1 VSDAYYSGMQ
11 STDGANGPWVFDGLP
26 SDEVEGLLGRLERRV
41 YASGSIVISEGD
53 HPRTM
58 FIIAAGM
65 ADVAVSGPDGREHRV
80 NRVGVGATLGEMSML
95 TDAPASATVRAAGD
109 LDVWVMTEEQLHKA
123 ATRFP
128 RLYRNL
134 GAMLALKV
142 ARSDR
147 RAVGGRGTTTVVRLH
162 HPPPGLARALAA
174 SVAWH
179 TRRPTLLL
187 VLDDEAEAASEE
199 TAGLDVTTTRPVGG
213 FAPSNLAHAVDNLRR
228 RYEHVL
234 VETPRPLPGLSARE
248 MHLVG
253 ADEPMPRIARPRPG
267 HTLRGWSEP
276 AGSGSL
282 RVGPDS
288 AGVVQVPALSEADHA
303 ALRDGW
309 LPPTTPAGA
318 RLGWSARDL
327 VGLKIG
333 LALGGGGLKG
343 YAHLGVLRVFE
354 RIGLQLDYLSGTSI
368 GGVVAS
374 LYALDHG
381 PDAIADILD
390 AAAGMLVRPAVSTRS
405 LLSDA
410 QLRRYLRSQ
419 GEHVRFEDLRVPLA
433 LLAVDIL
440 SGSEVVFRSGLVW
453 PATLATVAIPG
464 LFPAQSIGPYWLVD
478 GGVLNPVPA
487 DVVADM
493 GADTVIA
500 VRLRSEPPTGR
511 SEGRG
516 EAPSGPPPSVL
527 EVISRSLDLLQARLA
542 PRAEAATTILVEPRC
557 EGAPGM
563 GLRRFAEG
571 RRYIQAG
578 AAAAEAALPRLAAL
592 FPWVDAGASAA
603 F

>member
-1 VSDAYYSGMQ
+1 MD
-11 STDGANGPWVFDGLP
+11 STDGGSEPWVFDGLP
-26 SDEVEGLLGRLERRV
+26 SDEVEDLLGRLERRA
-41 YASGSIVISEGD
+41 YASGSTVISEGE

-58 FIIAAGM
+58 FIIAGGI
-65 ADVAVSGPDGREHRV
+65 ADVSVSGADGREHRV
-80 NRVGVGATLGEMSML
+80 NRVGVGATLGEMSIL
-95 TDAPASATVRAAGD
+95 TGAPASATVRAAGD
-109 LDVWVMTEEQLHKA
+109 LDVWVMTEEQLHAA

-147 RAVGGRGTTTVVRLH
+147 RTVGAHGTSTVLRVND
-162 HPPPGLARALAA
+162 PPPGLGKALAA

-187 VLDDEAEAASEE
+187 VLDEEAEPASEH
-199 TAGLDVTTTRPVGG
+199 TAGAHVTVSRPVGG
-213 FAPSNLAHAVDNLRR
+213 FAPANLAHSVDNLRR
-228 RYEHVL
+228 RYDHVL
-234 VETPRPLPGLSARE
+234 VQTARPLPGLAGRE
-248 MHLVG
+248 IQLLG
-253 ADEPMPRIARPRPG
+253 ADEPVPPIARPRPG
-267 HTLRGWSEP
+267 HTLRGWSERAGP
-276 AGSGSL
+276 ASL

-288 AGVVQVPALSEADHA
+288 AGVVHVPPLRESDHQ
-303 ALRDGW
+303 ALRNGQ

-327 VGLKIG
+327 VGLKVG

-354 RIGLQLDYLSGTSI
+354 RIGLQLDYLAGTSI

-390 AAAGMLVRPAVSTRS
+390 SAAGMLVRPTMSTRS

-410 QLRRYLRSQ
+410 QLRRYLRAQ
-419 GEHVRFEDLRVPLA
+419 GERVRFEDLRVPLA
-433 LLAVDIL
+433 LLAVDIQ
-440 SGSEVVFRSGLVW
+440 SGSEVVFQSGLVW
-453 PATLATVAIPG
+453 PAALATVAIPG

-493 GADTVIA
+493 GADAVIA
-500 VRLRSEPPTGR
+500 VRLRSELATGR

-527 EVISRSLDLLQARLA
+527 EVISRSLDLMQARLA
-542 PRAEAATTILVEPRC
+542 PRAEAATTLLLEPRC

-563 GLRRFAEG
+563 GLRRFTEG

-592 FPWVDAGASAA
+592 FPWVEPGTLAAA

>member
-1 VSDAYYSGMQ
+1 MD
-11 STDGANGPWVFDGLP
+11 STDGGSGPWVFDGLP
-26 SDEVEGLLGRLERRV
+26 SEDVEGLLGDLERRV
-41 YASGSIVISEGD
+41 YASGSTVISEGD

-58 FIIAAGM
+58 FIIAAGV

-80 NRVGVGATLGEMSML
+80 NRVGVGSTLGEMSIL
-95 TDAPASATVRAAGD
+95 TGAPASATVRAAGD
-109 LDVWVMTEEQLHKA
+109 LDVWVMTEEQLHQA

-147 RAVGGRGTTTVVRLH
+147 RAAGGRGTTTVLRMQH
-162 HPPPGLARALAA
+162 APPDLGRALAA

-187 VLDDEAEAASEE
+187 VLDDDAEPASEE
-199 TAGLDVTTTRPVGG
+199 TPGAHRTVTRPVGG
-213 FAPSNLAHAVDNLRR
+213 FAPANLAHSVDNLRR
-228 RYEHVL
+228 RYDHVL
-234 VETPRPLPGLSARE
+234 VQTPRALPGLPWRE
-248 MHLVG
+248 IHLVG
-253 ADEPMPRIARPRPG
+253 PDEPTPPIARPRPG

-276 AGSGSL
+276 AGAGSL
-282 RVGPDS
+282 RIGPDT
-288 AGVVQVPALSEADHA
+288 AGVLHVPRLREADHA
-303 ALRDGW
+303 ALREGW

-327 VGLKIG
+327 AGLKVG

-343 YAHLGVLRVFE
+343 YAHLGVLRVLE
-354 RIGLQLDYLSGTSI
+354 RVGLGVDYLGGTSI

-390 AAAGMLVRPAVSTRS
+390 SAAGLLVRPTMSTRS

-410 QLRRYLRSQ
+410 QLRRYLRAQ
-419 GEHVRFEDLRVPLA
+419 GEHVRFENLRVPLA

-464 LFPAQSIGPYWLVD
+464 LFPAQSIGPHWLVD

-493 GADTVIA
+493 GADAVIA

-527 EVISRSLDLLQARLA
+527 EVISRSLDLMQARMA
-542 PRAEAATTILVEPRC
+542 PRAEAATTVLVEPRC

-563 GLRRFAEG
+563 GLRRFTEG

-592 FPWVDAGASAA
+592 FPWVDAGTSGAA
-603 F
+603 V